1 MSIALKEANETLY
14 RLDILL
20 HTEYITADEYEL
32 LYHLWEEILRILVAT
47 IKTAKKKN
55 GY

>member
-1 MSIALKEANETLY
+1 LY

-20 HTEYITADEYEL
+20 QTEYINNNEHTS
-32 LYHLWEEILRILVAT
+32 LYNLWEEILKILVSS

-55 GY
+55 WN